1 MKTQMQSR
9 SDWFGSQITETNIK
23 ELKLVK
29 ELMEKKNSKFQF
41 KNPPDK
47 GLANAWDINDWML
60 WLDKLYRDSNEI

>member
-1 MKTQMQSR
+1 MQSR

-47 GLANAWDINDWML
+47 GLANA
-60 WLDKLYRDSNEI
+60 